1 MDTWS
6 LIDTINVVS
15 VFFLTFFSFFLLTHK
30 KGKPLSNRILGLFLL
45 AMAFVLLNFVLSRE
59 NRLPSSFLMVFL
71 LMNAFSFLMGPLLY
85 FYVRSVVYR
94 DFSWRSDHLIHT
106 VPLAL
111 YLFSLAIVVV
121 IDPASLINIGS
132 LKAGVFGAVVMPI
145 FAGII
150 SFQILSYLAA
160 SLWALRSYRVRLR
173 DSYSSLD
180 KLSLSW
186 LQLIIGGIGLIWVI
200 GAINSM
206 VAMGARE
213 GKPWPWL
220 SIVNM
225 LIIFG
230 IANIII
236 FKGLKQPEIFSGI
249 EEKPKYEKS
258 PLTDEESERLAGSL
272 KVFMESRKP
281 HLVPGLSL
289 SDLAKEMG
297 VPPRALS
304 QTINSRLKKNFV
316 DFVNSSRVEEAKR
329 LLAESAV
336 NGKTILEIAYEAGF
350 NSKSVFNKAFK
361 KHAGAPPKEFR
372 KKAGSGE

>member
-1 MDTWS
+1 
-6 LIDTINVVS
+6 
-15 VFFLTFFSFFLLTHK
+15 
-30 KGKPLSNRILGLFLL
+30 
-45 AMAFVLLNFVLSRE
+45 MAFVLLNFVLSRE

-94 DFSWRSDHLIHT
+94 DFTWRRGHLIHT

-111 YLFSLAIVVV
+111 YLFSLAVVAV

-132 LKAGVFGAVVMPI
+132 LKAGFFGAVVMPI

-200 GAINSM
+200 GAINSL

-272 KVFMESRKP
+272 KAFMESKKP

-289 SDLAKEMG
+289 SDLAKEMA

-316 DFVNSSRVEEAKR
+316 DFVNSYRVEEAKR
-329 LLAESAV
+329 LLSESSV

-361 KHAGAPPKEFR
+361 KNAGAPPKEFR
-372 KKAGSGE
+372 KKDGSGE